1 MKDPYFI
8 ELGASIAHYR
18 KEKGYTQQQLAD
30 RMHVSRGTI
39 ANWET
44 ARIEM
49 KIKEVFKVCEVLG
62 ITSEDL
68 CKNSEKYLWRNT
80 H

>member
-1 MKDPYFI
+1 MKDQYFI

-18 KEKGYTQQQLAD
+18 KLKGFTQQQLAD
-30 RMHVSRGTI
+30 RLHISRGTV

-49 KIKEVFKVCEVLG
+49 NVKQVLELCEVLG
-62 ITSEDL
+62 ITSDEL
-68 CKNSEKYLWRNT
+68 CQNAQKYLWRNK
-80 H
+80 